1 MTRNEYM
8 SNEKAERDK
17 TDCIT
22 EDSKAEEGTVPTPW
36 CPGIEQCA
44 PPDV

>member
-22 EDSKAEEGTVPTPW
+22 EDSKAEEGTVPTPG